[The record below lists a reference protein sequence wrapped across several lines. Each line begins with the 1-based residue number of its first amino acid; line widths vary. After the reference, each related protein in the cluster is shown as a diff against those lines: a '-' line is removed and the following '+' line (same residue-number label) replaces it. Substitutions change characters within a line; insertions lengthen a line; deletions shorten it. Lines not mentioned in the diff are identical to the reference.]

1 MRTGIDIEPDSC
13 KGGVLSQCAFVR
25 CTTPVTNLHQADTN
39 TFSNLVIRN
48 VSAVNNSHGGFVIS
62 PSLMSFDAGSKQFT
76 RPSKLQIAFEDC
88 LIDSRGQKRVQWQ
101 DNLGSLVFSSFPPAM
116 TGTIDVR
123 GLTVLGGVTP
133 AVQGWAIS
141 PSVRTTIRDSNL
153 EHVANCGLE

>member
-1 MRTGIDIEPDSC
+1 MCVCG
-13 KGGVLSQCAFVR
+13 
-25 CTTPVTNLHQADTN
+25 CTTPVTNPHQPDTN
-39 TFSNLVIRN
+39 TFSNLLIRN

-141 PSVRTTIRDSNL
+141 PSVRTTIRDSVL
-153 EHVANCGLE
+153 EHVAKCGLE

>member
-1 MRTGIDIEPDSC
+1 MC
-13 KGGVLSQCAFVR
+13 VALA
-25 CTTPVTNLHQADTN
+25 NLHQPLPPDTN
-39 TFSNLVIRN
+39 TFSNLLIRN

-76 RPSKLQIAFEDC
+76 RPSKLQITFEDC
-88 LIDSRGQKRVQWQ
+88 LIDSRSQKRVQWQ

-116 TGTIDVR
+116 TGTIDVS

-141 PSVRTTIRDSNL
+141 PSVRTTIRDSRF